1 MIIVNNNFYVT
12 YDVIVPDFTI
22 IIDLVLFIYFYPL
35 PYLLSVD
42 QSYASFLSRVIIF
55 DVYIEVKATLSLCEN
70 F

>member
-1 MIIVNNNFYVT
+1 MT
-12 YDVIVPDFTI
+12 CDVIVTDFNI

-42 QSYASFLSRVIIF
+42 ESYASFLSRVLIF
-55 DVYIEVKATLSLCEN
+55 GVYIEAKATLSLCEN